1 MFVNNFRTY
10 RRCLPRFI
18 SLIIGE
24 KIGGMM
30 AETKVLLGRRIRS
43 LRRKNDYSQEQ
54 LAERA
59 NISGKYLGEVERG
72 QANIS
77 IEVLDK
83 IAAALRI
90 NVSDLLDFEHEL
102 GRKALITKISE
113 LIKKADE
120 RSLQT
125 VYRMVKALL
134 R

>member
-1 MFVNNFRTY
+1 MDR
-10 RRCLPRFI
+10 
-18 SLIIGE
+18 

-30 AETKVLLGRRIRS
+30 PETKVLLGMRIRS
-43 LRRKNDYSQEQ
+43 LRRQYDYSQEQ

-83 IAAALRI
+83 ISSALSI

-113 LIKKADE
+113 LIKAADE
-120 RSLQT
+120 RSLQI
-125 VYRMVKALL
+125 VYRMAKAIL